1 MPRWTAP
8 LLVLLVA
15 APGCGYLPYLGI
27 DDIHEELMVAARRGD
42 VDVIAAIATKGV
54 DLDQPYQ
61 NDRSGLTPLQHA
73 IEKGRVDAVRML
85 LEWGANP
92 DATRGSNKPPLVQ
105 AAQTHNQAIV
115 TLLINAGATP
125 KDAFAETPASS
136 APSRP

>member
-1 MPRWTAP
+1 MARWTAP
-8 LLVLLVA
+8 LLALLLA
-15 APGCGYLPYLGI
+15 APGCGYLPYFGI

-73 IEKGRVDAVRML
+73 IQKGRVDAVRVL

-92 DATRGSNKPPLVQ
+92 DATHGSNKPPAVM
-105 AAQTHNQAIV
+105 AVEANNQAIL
-115 TLLINAGATP
+115 TLLVNAGATP
-125 KDAFAETPASS
+125 TDASGEKRASS